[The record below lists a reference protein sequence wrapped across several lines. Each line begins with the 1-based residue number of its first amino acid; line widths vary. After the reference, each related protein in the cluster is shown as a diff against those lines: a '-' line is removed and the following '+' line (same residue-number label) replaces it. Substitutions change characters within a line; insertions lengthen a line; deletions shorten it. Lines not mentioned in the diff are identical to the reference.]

1 MVCMYADDQPPDR
14 NSIAAAL
21 RELEAV
27 KMRVERDARSVSN
40 DMRKQLVEKLL
51 PILDNLDRTVAAA
64 EAAGDSPT
72 VVEGVRMVRAQLE
85 SVLRGYGLERIDAFD
100 ERFDPAIHDA
110 VATTPVAGPMHEIVA
125 EQLAP
130 GYRFNGG
137 LLRPVQVVVGMA
149 A

>member
-1 MVCMYADDQPPDR
+1 MVGMYADDQPPDR
-14 NSIAAAL
+14 ESIAAAL

-27 KMRVERDARSVSN
+27 KLRVHRDALSVSD

-51 PILDNLDRTVAAA
+51 PVLDNLDRTITSA
-64 EAAGDSPT
+64 EATGDSPT
-72 VVEGVRMVRAQLE
+72 VVEGVRMVRSQLAA
-85 SVLRGYGLERIDAFD
+85 VLHGYGLERIDAFD
-100 ERFDPAIHDA
+100 QRFDPGIHDA
-110 VATTPVAGPMHEIVA
+110 VATTRVAGPLHETIV

-137 LLRPVQVVVGMA
+137 LLRPVQVVVGLA